1 MSRPNFD
8 PVQLARVVE
17 RQREGANAHSNAW
30 VSASAGAGKTRVLRD
45 RVLRL
50 LMAGVRPER
59 ILCLTFTKAAAAE
72 MSRRISDELGSWT
85 VADDTALHENLEEL
99 FGAPQD
105 DAALVQ
111 ARRLFARVLEAPLLA
126 AGQARAA
133 RVLSFPCHRLVDS
146 NLLHALFSSAAW
158 Q

>member
-1 MSRPNFD
+1 VSVPNFD
-8 PVQLARVVE
+8 PTQLARVVE

-30 VSASAGAGKTRVLRD
+30 VSAAAGAGKTRVLRD

-72 MSRRISDELGSWT
+72 MARRINDELGSWA
-85 VADDTALHENLEEL
+85 VADAAVLHEKLEAL

-111 ARRLFARVLEAPLLA
+111 ARRLFARVLEAPGGMKIMTIHSLCQSILRRFPLRPHRCM
-126 AGQARAA
+126 AR
-133 RVLSFPCHRLVDS
+133 
-146 NLLHALFSSAAW
+146 
-158 Q
+158 